1 MRPGFDPW
9 VGKIPWRTEWQPT
22 PVFLPGEFHGQ
33 RSLAGY
39 SPWGCKESDTTW
51 LHFIVYLIIFCRL
64 NCFSKGETSL
74 GGHAEI
80 CTTQLK
86 KTHHK
91 ALIFLSR
98 TDVQHSNGSNQS
110 SKTQQGHPRKR
121 WPLATGVTLQAS
133 GRTWWGDTACLLC
146 RTVFNVSVMG
156 TDTGPRTC
164 GDNTPRNS
172 PAPNQKLPPAL

>member
-1 MRPGFDPW
+1 M
-9 VGKIPWRTEWQPT
+9 EWQTT

-33 RSLAGY
+33 RSFAGY
-39 SPWGCKESDTTW
+39 SPWGCKESDMTW

-64 NCFSKGETSL
+64 NCLSKGETSFN
-74 GGHAEI
+74 GHAEI

-110 SKTQQGHPRKR
+110 SKTQRGHPRKR
-121 WPLATGVTLQAS
+121 WPLAIGVTSQAS
-133 GRTWWGDTACLLC
+133 GRTWLGDTACLLC
-146 RTVFNVSVMG
+146 RTAFRVSVMG
-156 TDTGPRTC
+156 TDTGPWTC